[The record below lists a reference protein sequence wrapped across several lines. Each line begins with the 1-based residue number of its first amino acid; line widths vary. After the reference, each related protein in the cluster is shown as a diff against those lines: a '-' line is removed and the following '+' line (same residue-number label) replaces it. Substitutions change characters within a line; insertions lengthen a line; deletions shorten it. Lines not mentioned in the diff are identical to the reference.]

1 MNKVLNINLG
11 GMPFTMDDEAYKIL
25 ENYLQALHNHFK
37 QSEGY
42 EEIMHDIENRMGEL
56 MSEGMNKRV
65 IAGVQDVKNAI
76 SVMGKPE
83 DFGAESITDTSTKSR
98 TSGDKKT
105 TGSTGAGTST
115 GFNPGKRLMRDKDN
129 KVVSGVCAG
138 LAAYFGIEDP
148 IWIRLLFVVL
158 LFLGGSSFLLYFVL
172 MIIMPVAKTAADKLS
187 MRGEP
192 IDVNSIAGKVSETI
206 ESLNN
211 PDGKSRFTSAASTAI
226 GGLMDVII
234 AIVKFFTFSIG
245 GIILFALFVA
255 WIAISIGLVWSFPF
269 LSYVTGD
276 NWEINLATVNTFF
289 LIAIPTISLIL
300 FFRRLFYKSKTSDGV
315 HIGLWSL
322 FFINLFCLGSVA
334 GNVGKE
340 FSYHTNTSQNIQLP
354 KSNLVKIS
362 TNTNGYSG
370 MNITF
375 GNVHVAKNELN
386 IDFHSLKIKKS
397 ETGEFYLEKK
407 TSSNGGSNEEARR
420 SMSQI
425 VYDIRVNGDSIILP
439 KYFELAQGSKW
450 RNQQIELTLYVPVGK
465 SIKLN
470 PDVDYNIDTSDIN
483 GDETDENLL
492 DECKDKEHG
501 AWIMT
506 EKGLKCANEKFKTI
520 EN

>member
-56 MSEGMNKRV
+56 MSEGMNKRI
-65 IAGVQDVKNAI
+65 IAGTQDVKNAI

-83 DFGAESITDTSTKSR
+83 DFGAESINDTSAKSR
-98 TSGDKKT
+98 TTSDKKT
-105 TGSTGAGTST
+105 YTGTGTGSPT
-115 GFNPGKRLMRDKDN
+115 GFNPGKRLMRDMDN
-129 KVVSGVCAG
+129 KVVGGVCSG

-148 IWIRLLFVVL
+148 IWIRLAFVIMM
-158 LFLGGSSFLLYFVL
+158 FLGGSSVLLYFVL
-172 MIIMPVAKTAADKLS
+172 MIIMPQAKTAADKLS

-211 PDGKSRFTSAASTAI
+211 PDNKSQFTSAAASAI
-226 GGLMDVII
+226 GRVMEVII
-234 AIVKFFTFSIG
+234 AIVKFFTVSIG
-245 GIILFALFVA
+245 GIILFALFIA

-276 NWEINLATVNTFF
+276 AWQINLATINTFF

-322 FFINLFCLGSVA
+322 FFVNLFCLGSVA
-334 GNVGKE
+334 GNIGKE
-340 FSYHTNTSQNIQLP
+340 FSYHTNTTQNIQLP
-354 KSNLVKIS
+354 QSNLVKIS

-386 IDFHSLKIKKS
+386 IDFSSLKIKKS
-397 ETGEFYLEKK
+397 ETGEFFLEKK
-407 TSSNGGSNEEARR
+407 ISSNGESNEEARR
-420 SMSQI
+420 SMSQV
-425 VYDIRVNGDSIILP
+425 VYDVRVSGDSIILP

-470 PDVDYNIDTSDIN
+470 PDVDYNIDTSDIKD
-483 GDETDENLL
+483 DETDQGVL
-492 DECKDKEHG
+492 DECRDIKKG